1 MFAEESFAPLFIQEQ
16 TATIA
21 TLPTNNSGGNSNE
34 KKCKRYTIEDY
45 TNIIFDNQYK
55 IEESVLKKLKDLA
68 VLLFVNTDP
77 ITQSTPIRKNGGDNF
92 KPLKNLAKN
101 NFKDEGITA
110 NSWESLRSFKSTVIE
125 KKEGLEKTIADIRI
139 ALNKISQKNY
149 ESNKTLILKY
159 IEEVFTQEQAES
171 SAINSVVN
179 SVINSVVNSSVDSA
193 VNSSVDL
200 AEGQVKENV
209 YDQNSATSLNKV
221 ATSIFEIASS
231 NIFFSEIYATLY
243 KELAE
248 KYTIFGKILSDFLL
262 NYVEKFNQIKV
273 VESTDNYDD
282 FSQYNKMN
290 DARKATSTFIV
301 NLVKKSVIPQET
313 LAEII
318 SNVQQIAIEYIDR
331 ENSATIVE
339 EIAENLFLLLKMPLK
354 GCEKWNIIKENIV
367 KITQMKPKE
376 TKSLSTR
383 AYFKFMDILDA
394 QK

>member
-1 MFAEESFAPLFIQEQ
+1 
-16 TATIA
+16 
-21 TLPTNNSGGNSNE
+21 
-34 KKCKRYTIEDY
+34 
-45 TNIIFDNQYK
+45 
-55 IEESVLKKLKDLA
+55 
-68 VLLFVNTDP
+68 
-77 ITQSTPIRKNGGDNF
+77 
-92 KPLKNLAKN
+92 
-101 NFKDEGITA
+101 
-110 NSWESLRSFKSTVIE
+110 
-125 KKEGLEKTIADIRI
+125 
-139 ALNKISQKNY
+139 
-149 ESNKTLILKY
+149 
-159 IEEVFTQEQAES
+159 
-171 SAINSVVN
+171 
-179 SVINSVVNSSVDSA
+179 
-193 VNSSVDL
+193 
-200 AEGQVKENV
+200 
-209 YDQNSATSLNKV
+209 
-221 ATSIFEIASS
+221 
-231 NIFFSEIYATLY
+231 
-243 KELAE
+243 
-248 KYTIFGKILSDFLL
+248 
-262 NYVEKFNQIKV
+262 VEKFNQIKV

>member
-1 MFAEESFAPLFIQEQ
+1 MFAEESFVPSLIQEEVVKYE
-16 TATIA
+16 TFPTIM
-21 TLPTNNSGGNSNE
+21 NE
-34 KKCKRYTIEDY
+34 KKCKKYTIEDY

-68 VLLFVNTDP
+68 GFLLVNTDP
-77 ITQSTPIRKNGGDNF
+77 ITQSTPIRKNAGDNF
-92 KPLKNLAKN
+92 RPIKNSAKN
-101 NFKDEGITA
+101 NFKDEGITT

-125 KKEGLEKTIADIRI
+125 KKEGLDKTIADIRI

-149 ESNKTLILKY
+149 ESNKTLILKN
-159 IEEVFTQEQAES
+159 IEEVFTQEDAET
-171 SAINSVVN
+171 
-179 SVINSVVNSSVDSA
+179 SA
-193 VNSSVDL
+193 VNLDVNLAVNL
-200 AEGQVKENV
+200 AEGQTKDNV
-209 YDQNSATSLNKV
+209 YDQNSTTSLNKV

-248 KYTIFGKILSDFLL
+248 KYSIFGKILSNFLL

-273 VESTDNYDD
+273 FESTDNYDD

-301 NLVKKSVIPQET
+301 NLVKKSVVPQET

-318 SNVQQIAIEYIDR
+318 SNVQEIAFEYIDR

-354 GCEKWNIIKENIV
+354 GCEKWHIIKENIV
-367 KITQMKPKE
+367 KVTQMKPKE